1 MEDIRLV
8 IDLLIALGAALLCGA
23 VAQRIGLPVI
33 IGYIAAGL
41 VIGPNTPGFVADRHQ
56 VELLAN
62 VGVAFLMFALGV
74 EFSIHELM
82 RVRRVALV
90 TGGLQ
95 IPLTILL
102 SAVVGRAIGWSW
114 EASLLLG
121 GAFAISSSIVAIKVL
136 MSRGEMQSPHGA
148 IAVGTSVV
156 QDLSLVVML
165 SLAPALTSDG
175 DDIVVTLLRSIA
187 IAVVALAGVIFVGTR
202 VVPVVLGRIANTGS
216 RELFLLTVVVIALG
230 TATLAHEAGLS
241 FALGAFLAGMVVSE
255 SEYDAQV
262 AAQIAPL
269 RDLFATLFF
278 VAVGMLLEPS
288 VIADDLGTALLLI
301 ATLVF
306 GKMLITGGALLASGV
321 DHWTATRA
329 AIVLAQMG
337 EFSFVLAG
345 VGFAEEIIGDD
356 QYGLILTAAI
366 GSIFLMPI
374 LLAGAPTMTSIAL
387 RMPFVEFREGRWIT
401 PIGKEVYD
409 TGHVV
414 ICGYGRIGSELA
426 RSLDAQNIHYAVVD
440 INPAMVRLLRERGTW
455 SAFGDATEE
464 HILRTL
470 GIARAKTVAITIPD
484 MVGARSI
491 IRLAR
496 EINPGIAVIAR
507 AMNANQVESISDQ
520 GANEVVQ
527 PEFEAAMEFA
537 RQVLTWH
544 GIEEDVAIAD
554 IIQRRAQVYRLA
566 IDVAEP
572 PASARAVQVDDRV
585 TLVG

>member
-1 MEDIRLV
+1 
-8 IDLLIALGAALLCGA
+8 
-23 VAQRIGLPVI
+23 
-33 IGYIAAGL
+33 
-41 VIGPNTPGFVADRHQ
+41 
-56 VELLAN
+56 
-62 VGVAFLMFALGV
+62 
-74 EFSIHELM
+74 
-82 RVRRVALV
+82 
-90 TGGLQ
+90 
-95 IPLTILL
+95 
-102 SAVVGRAIGWSW
+102 
-114 EASLLLG
+114 
-121 GAFAISSSIVAIKVL
+121 
-136 MSRGEMQSPHGA
+136 
-148 IAVGTSVV
+148 
-156 QDLSLVVML
+156 
-165 SLAPALTSDG
+165 
-175 DDIVVTLLRSIA
+175 
-187 IAVVALAGVIFVGTR
+187 
-202 VVPVVLGRIANTGS
+202 
-216 RELFLLTVVVIALG
+216 
-230 TATLAHEAGLS
+230 
-241 FALGAFLAGMVVSE
+241 
-255 SEYDAQV
+255 
-262 AAQIAPL
+262 
-269 RDLFATLFF
+269 
-278 VAVGMLLEPS
+278 
-288 VIADDLGTALLLI
+288 LLI

-554 IIQRRAQVYRLA
+554 ITQRRAQVYRLA

-572 PASARAVQVDDRV
+572 PSSARAVQVDDRV